1 MRGRKSAAHVGAPVS
16 GEREALR
23 ELLLAIQRSAQGGE
37 VARAAQL
44 AEAALAEGLEHPLIF
59 NVLALRRE
67 LAGDLSEAER
77 LLRRAVALS
86 PTDKPARNAL
96 GLCLLRLARHEE
108 ALEQFDALAAA
119 DPALPFVHASR
130 GNALFALTRVQEAEA
145 AFLRAVDLDPRQ
157 AVALAGLARIA
168 SYRGAYEQARAW
180 AQRALDS
187 VPDHPDAQLSLASA
201 ELGER
206 QPAVAETRLRN
217 MLARVD
223 LSAEQR
229 ALASGLL
236 ADALDAQGRTSEAF
250 VAYSE
255 SNALQRQAS
264 AAQFAARTPSALEYA
279 HSLREYLRGTEEARW
294 RAAPPVSAP
303 GPVAGHV
310 FVLGFLRSGTSLLE
324 AILEGHPQVASLE
337 ESESLID
344 GVLQFMRRPEDLE
357 ALLEA
362 PPATYETLRGA
373 YWRRVAQTGVA
384 VAGKIFVDK
393 NPLNTLKLPLIARLF
408 PRAKILVACRDPRDV
423 VLSCFRHRFRMSA
436 PIYEMLTLEGA
447 ARYYDAVMRV
457 LMECTRLLP
466 LDFSL
471 VRHEDVVSG
480 FAREM
485 RRVCDFLG
493 LQWDAAMGDFAARSH
508 ARAALTPSTAQLA
521 EGLNAQGLGRWRRYR
536 EQLAPVLPILAP
548 WVGQFYDEQ
557 PGAGQA
563 PPREAALHRASWPAG
578 GGN

>member
-1 MRGRKSAAHVGAPVS
+1 MAVSRDPAADR
-16 GEREALR
+16 ER
-23 ELLLAIQRSAQGGE
+23 LLAIQRSAQVGE

-59 NVLALRRE
+59 NVLALRQE

-86 PTDKPARNAL
+86 AADKPARNAL
-96 GLCLLRLARHEE
+96 GLCLLRLGRHEE

-145 AFLRAVDLDPRQ
+145 AFLRAVELDPQQ

-168 SYRGAYEQARAW
+168 SYRGAYEQARTR
-180 AQRALDS
+180 AQRALERA
-187 VPDHPDAQLSLASA
+187 PGYPDAQLSLAAA

-206 QPAVAETRLRN
+206 QPGAAETRLCGL
-217 MLARVD
+217 LARAD

-229 ALASGLL
+229 GLASGLL
-236 ADALDAQGRTSEAF
+236 ADALDALGRTSEAF
-250 VAYSE
+250 VAYTE
-255 SNALQRQAS
+255 SNALQREAN
-264 AAQFAARTPSALEYA
+264 AAQFATASLSALQYA
-279 HSLREYLRGTEEARW
+279 LGLADYLRSAEQTRW
-294 RAAPPVSAP
+294 RAAPPSSGP
-303 GPVAGHV
+303 GPASGHV

-324 AILEGHPQVASLE
+324 VILEGHPQVVSVE

-344 GVLQFMRRPEDLE
+344 GVLQFMQRPEDLE
-357 ALLEA
+357 ALLQA
-362 PPATYETLRGA
+362 PPATYETLRAA
-373 YWRRVAQTGVA
+373 YWRRVEQTGA
-384 VAGKIFVDK
+384 QVAGKIFVDK

-471 VRHEDVVSG
+471 VRHEDVVSD

-485 RRVCDFLG
+485 RRVCEFLG
-493 LQWDAAMGDFAARSH
+493 LRWEAAMGDFAARMH
-508 ARAALTPSTAQLA
+508 DRAALTPSTAQLA
-521 EGLNAQGLGRWRRYR
+521 QGLNAQGLARWRRYR
-536 EQLAPVLPILAP
+536 EQLEPVLPILAP
-548 WVGQFYDEQ
+548 WVRQFYDEE
-557 PGAGQA
+557 PGAGGEG
-563 PPREAALHRASWPAG
+563 PPCEAAIQRAPSPADG
-578 GGN
+578 GR